1 MSKAKETML
10 VRINEGGLPL
20 LNELILENSGA
31 GLARYVQYMYTT
43 ICVASVVRISNASA
57 VSVMALCLQL
67 YTMTC
72 ISVVYTSTA

>member
-31 GLARYVQYMYTT
+31 GLARYV
-43 ICVASVVRISNASA
+43 
-57 VSVMALCLQL
+57 
-67 YTMTC
+67 
-72 ISVVYTSTA
+72 